1 MLVLLTDY
9 SDGPWQLLLAIIAP
23 VRPESENK
31 VGLPHHLADLL
42 NIGCSEFAI
51 SNAFKAICTSSRSV
65 DSVYGLVS
73 SVAHF
78 HVGFRP
84 CVREFLQDFDRGSHG
99 A

>member
-9 SDGPWQLLLAIIAP
+9 SDVPWELLLAIVTP
-23 VRPESENK
+23 VRPESENE

-42 NIGCSEFAI
+42 NIRCSEFAI
-51 SNAFKAICTSSRSV
+51 SDAFMAVRTSRRSV

-73 SVAHF
+73 SVSHF

-84 CVREFLQDFDRGSHG
+84 RVREFLQDFDRGSYG